1 MDRVAAEGRTAE
13 TAGRPEISEAARK
26 RAAVELI
33 RRHDRT
39 LRRTARRYS
48 LCTDD
53 AEDAYQR
60 ALEILLKKAPSED
73 QHDLIR
79 WMQTVTKHEALA
91 VRRRRERM
99 LSGPAPGR
107 QAEEEQDWV
116 QLIPS
121 ERAGPAD
128 LAERRERIARSRE
141 ALRALKPQ
149 ELRALTLLAEGY
161 SYAEIGRITGF
172 SYTKIN
178 RCLAEGRQRF
188 RQIVAGTETGERCRE
203 MAPLL
208 SAFADGAAGEADT
221 ARVKEHLRACAHCR
235 ASLRAFRAAPGAA
248 AALLPVLPVSTGL
261 LAQLRDLVDVVSG
274 RLPGRPRLTEAA
286 GSTAG
291 AGGAGGAGIAT
302 AVKVAAVCAGAAGG
316 AAACVA
322 GGVTPSAIGLGADGS
337 RAPAVPRQIASVVP
351 PPVRHWAPAPAS
363 RPAQQAPAAQPDPPP
378 PAEPAPEPPGTEP
391 EPAPPPPAAAD
402 PIEFTPAPAPAPAP
416 APVAAAP
423 VSSPGTG
430 GGGAGEFGP

>member
-1 MDRVAAEGRTAE
+1 MPRRKEPQS
-13 TAGRPEISEAARK
+13 RPHGPSSADAARK

-48 LCTDD
+48 LCADD

-99 LSGPAPGR
+99 LSSPAPGR

-141 ALRALKPQ
+141 ALRSLKPQ

-188 RQIVAGTETGERCRE
+188 RQIVAGTESGERCRQLG
-203 MAPLL
+203 PLL
-208 SAFADGAAGEADT
+208 SAFADGEADPEET
-221 ARVKEHLRACAHCR
+221 ATVREHLRACAACR
-235 ASLRAFRAAPGAA
+235 SSLRAFRAAPGAA
-248 AALLPVLPVSTGL
+248 AALVPAPALLRGL
-261 LAQLRDLVDVVSG
+261 IGRLHEAFGHLHA
-274 RLPGRPRLTEAA
+274 RLPGRPGLAEAA
-286 GSTAG
+286 AG
-291 AGGAGGAGIAT
+291 QAAATGGTGGAGLAT
-302 AVKVAAVCAGAAGG
+302 ALKVAVACAGTAGG

-322 GGVTPSAIGLGADGS
+322 AG
-337 RAPAVPRQIASVVP
+337 VVP
-351 PPVRHWAPAPAS
+351 PPIDLTHQGDRPAAQERVVQARAAAPAPRLAAEPV
-363 RPAQQAPAAQPDPPP
+363 PAPPQQPAPEPQPAPQPAPAPPPEPVPPP
-378 PAEPAPEPPGTEP
+378 PAPDPAPQPVEFTP
-391 EPAPPPPAAAD
+391 EASAPPPA
-402 PIEFTPAPAPAPAP
+402 
-416 APVAAAP
+416 VAAAP
-423 VSSPGTG
+423 VASSPAAASSTG

>member
-1 MDRVAAEGRTAE
+1 MDRVAAEGQTAE
-13 TAGRPEISEAARK
+13 PAVRPQISEAARK

-48 LCTDD
+48 LCADD

-99 LSGPAPGR
+99 LSTPVPGR

-121 ERAGPAD
+121 ERAGPDD

-161 SYAEIGRITGF
+161 SYEEIGRITGF
-172 SYTKIN
+172 SYTY
-178 RCLAEGRQRF
+178 RF
-188 RQIVAGTETGERCRE
+188 VDQESRGT
-203 MAPLL
+203 
-208 SAFADGAAGEADT
+208 
-221 ARVKEHLRACAHCR
+221 V
-235 ASLRAFRAAPGAA
+235 
-248 AALLPVLPVSTGL
+248 
-261 LAQLRDLVDVVSG
+261 
-274 RLPGRPRLTEAA
+274 
-286 GSTAG
+286 
-291 AGGAGGAGIAT
+291 
-302 AVKVAAVCAGAAGG
+302 
-316 AAACVA
+316 
-322 GGVTPSAIGLGADGS
+322 
-337 RAPAVPRQIASVVP
+337 
-351 PPVRHWAPAPAS
+351 
-363 RPAQQAPAAQPDPPP
+363 
-378 PAEPAPEPPGTEP
+378 
-391 EPAPPPPAAAD
+391 
-402 PIEFTPAPAPAPAP
+402 
-416 APVAAAP
+416 
-423 VSSPGTG
+423 
-430 GGGAGEFGP
+430 FG